1 MEVLQIKN
9 QRHLYLSRNDR
20 PFKKLENFLKN
31 LFVRVQPSGRKKQI
45 RDLQEYAGEYVF
57 DTDTGR
63 TTVQVCLLLLS

>member
-1 MEVLQIKN
+1 MEVLQINN

-20 PFKKLENFLKN
+20 PFKKLKNFLKN

-63 TTVQVCLLLLS
+63 TTVQV